1 MITTGLTRDYMDLT
15 AGCYN
20 PSPFKEILPQDLEQR
35 GWCKRGYTRIT
46 TEGETL
52 DTWNEENP
60 LSPM

>member
-1 MITTGLTRDYMDLT
+1 LT

-60 LSPM
+60 QSPM